1 MKKILYF
8 CMAGGILLFSIIVV
22 NISPA
27 INLGI
32 NNSSESCS
40 YHADQYEYDN
50 KKDLVK
56 DYFNNKEAKDRDL
69 YGHKRDKTRCE
80 RGKAMAGL
88 EYTALNINLVF
99 GFVCTFLGFIYFFN
113 IADVRKIAC
122 FAGLGTGIVGFVLT
136 LVYVIESGLVF
147 NDNDGSTDLRIDSDG
162 AVMEYDSKA
171 GRYKCIFYKK
181 GKYDSIYQRYSD
193 YGNKYLNYYKDVRS
207 EEKNYK
213 FEGCKIRKIWP
224 STSDITYDLCKSL
237 DEDSRNNSDKEI
249 YKDEKGEK
257 KGDCDKLLL
266 GETTTI
272 NYYKVKYDRWL
283 TSIIFCCFIFLLD
296 IGLAI
301 FAFLNLSDPQI

>member
-40 YHADQYEYDN
+40 YYADQYEYDD
-50 KKDLVK
+50 KKD
-56 DYFNNKEAKDRDL
+56 FGNNKEAKDRAL
-69 YGHKRDKTRCE
+69 YEDKRDKTRCE

-99 GFVCTFLGFIYFFN
+99 GFVCTLLGFIYFFN

-147 NDNDGSTDLRIDSDG
+147 NDNDGLNELRIDSDG

-181 GKYDSIYQRYSD
+181 GKYDSIYRRYSD
-193 YGNKYLNYYKDVRS
+193 YGNKYLNYYKDVRPG
-207 EEKNYK
+207 ENNYK
-213 FEGCKIRKIWP
+213 FEECQIGEFVL
-224 STSDITYDLCKSL
+224 STTGITYDLCKSF
-237 DEDSRNNSDKEI
+237 DEDSSKNSDKII
-249 YKDEKGEK
+249 YKDEKGQK

-266 GETTTI
+266 GYTTI
-272 NYYKVKYDRWL
+272 YNYNKVTYDRWL
-283 TSIIFCCFIFLLD
+283 TTIIFCCFIFLLD